1 MKGVTREWAI
11 TFGFSVLTLLA
22 LGLGLTWVNIERVD
36 MAYELKRIQ
45 TEIDAQDALISKLEV
60 ERNTL
65 MTPERL
71 RVLAA
76 QYGLTQARP
85 GQIRRLSAAGQELP
99 SPVIKSV
106 PVPEKPQKKAE
117 TPKESK
123 DSAKSKSRKAKNN
136 EAKAEVKAEA
146 KTGGKT
152 QDKTEAGEDGKSS
165 GKSAKRTPVP
175 FVPGKAKESPRV
187 ESGDGRTSKGQS

>member
-36 MAYELKRIQ
+36 MAYELKRLQ

-76 QYGLTQARP
+76 QYGLAQARP
-85 GQIRRLSAAGQELP
+85 GQIRRLSASGQELP

-117 TPKESK
+117 APKESK
-123 DSAKSKSRKAKNN
+123 GSAKSGSGKEKKA
-136 EAKAEVKAEA
+136 EAKAER
-146 KTGGKT
+146 KT
-152 QDKTEAGEDGKSS
+152 QDKTEAGEGAKSS

-175 FVPGKAKESPRV
+175 FVPGTAKDSPRV
-187 ESGDGRTSKGQS
+187 ENGDGRTSKGQS